1 LAAFFCDLIWSII
14 ITNIMLDTSN
24 LEDKVQDLI
33 VDICKALYFHGFREI
48 PVGAIMRL
56 IGVENET
63 ATRHDEEYFR
73 LDAEFEALL
82 QQEEIAEYE
91 KTLEEA
97 TPPPGTT
104 LH

>member
-1 LAAFFCDLIWSII
+1 
-14 ITNIMLDTSN
+14 MLDTSN

-56 IGVENET
+56 IGVENEI
-63 ATRHDEEYFR
+63 ATQHDEEFFC

-91 KTLEEA
+91 KTLEAA

>member
-1 LAAFFCDLIWSII
+1 
-14 ITNIMLDTSN
+14 MLDTSQ
-24 LEDKVQDLI
+24 LEDKVQNLI
-33 VDICKALYFHGFREI
+33 VDICKALYFYGFREI

-63 ATRHDEEYFR
+63 ATQHDEEYFR

-91 KTLEEA
+91 KTLEA
-97 TPPPGTT
+97 VTPPPGTT